1 MKSMRSL
8 YKKLFHYV
16 PDKRIWAYFSMAL
29 SAAAV
34 CSYMGAY
41 WFLWQSIVSILVIP
55 VYEKAMYDAIIV
67 VILMILRGILN
78 IASATCSHYLG
89 FRLETNLRKNG
100 LHKLL
105 DASSSFFD
113 HNSSGE
119 IRKIIDDNAAETH
132 KTVAHLIPDNV
143 TAVMTP
149 VLMFVLMFAI
159 DYRLTDSNL
168 NHTGIYLYSKGKIMI
183 HLTFDYKTDEKCTTP
198 GQYLK
203 YHRTFQGLSTRELAE
218 KVGIVPAT
226 LVLYEND
233 RHPIKHSTAVA
244 LANALGI
251 DRNRLLDKYTAFV
264 DYPYSSL
271 LKKVRQDLSLT
282 QIQMA
287 ELIGIG
293 QTSYSGW
300 EREIRVPRRKEYD
313 KILAALEKLRVNVD
327 TYLCQSASI

>member
-1 MKSMRSL
+1 MEDS
-8 YKKLFHYV
+8 
-16 PDKRIWAYFSMAL
+16 
-29 SAAAV
+29 
-34 CSYMGAY
+34 
-41 WFLWQSIVSILVIP
+41 
-55 VYEKAMYDAIIV
+55 
-67 VILMILRGILN
+67 
-78 IASATCSHYLG
+78 
-89 FRLETNLRKNG
+89 
-100 LHKLL
+100 
-105 DASSSFFD
+105 
-113 HNSSGE
+113 
-119 IRKIIDDNAAETH
+119 KIIDLYWERNEKAISATEQKYGSYCYYIAYNILHDQEDADESVNDTYLGAWNAMPPHRPNMLRTFLG
-132 KTVAHLIPDNV
+132 KITRSISLKKWRDAHRDKRGGDEVSL
-143 TAVMTP
+143 
-149 VLMFVLMFAI
+149 VLDELSECVPSNLSVEDSVIAGELSVQINRFLGTLAPTERQVLLCRYWYLDPI
-159 DYRLTDSNL
+159 DKISTDYCFTDSNL